1 MHGGRLTNAL
11 FANNLQVL
19 VEMFNSETRS
29 HLPFISKQLGAKHF
43 YLKANSVETLNKQ
56 VIGLE
61 DDKNMTIS
69 LQSAKKFFRLLFF
82 GKFDSLG
89 TSRPL
94 LIDLTW
100 KYSSKIVFS
109 VPICM
114 GKALGVLPFR
124 YENSF

>member
-1 MHGGRLTNAL
+1 M
-11 FANNLQVL
+11 L
-19 VEMFNSETRS
+19 VEVFNSTTRS
-29 HLPFISKQLGAKHF
+29 FYSLISKQLSAKHF
-43 YLKANSVETLNKQ
+43 YFKANSVETLNKQ

-94 LIDLTW
+94 LIDLT
-100 KYSSKIVFS
+100 
-109 VPICM
+109 
-114 GKALGVLPFR
+114 
-124 YENSF
+124 

>member
-1 MHGGRLTNAL
+1 MQILLLVCMEGGLTNAL

-82 GKFDSLG
+82 GKFDSLA
-89 TSRPL
+89 TSQPF
-94 LIDLTW
+94 LIDLT
-100 KYSSKIVFS
+100 
-109 VPICM
+109 
-114 GKALGVLPFR
+114 
-124 YENSF
+124 

>member
-19 VEMFNSETRS
+19 AEMFNSKIRLYYS
-29 HLPFISKQLGAKHF
+29 PISKQLGAKHF
-43 YLKANSVETLNKQ
+43 YLKANSVETLSEQ

-109 VPICM
+109 EPICT
-114 GKALGVLPFR
+114 GKVLGVLPFR